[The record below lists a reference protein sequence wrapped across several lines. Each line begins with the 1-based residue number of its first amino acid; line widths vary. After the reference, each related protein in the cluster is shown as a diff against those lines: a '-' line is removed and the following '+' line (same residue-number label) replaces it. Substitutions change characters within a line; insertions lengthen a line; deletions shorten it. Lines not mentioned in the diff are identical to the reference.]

1 MLSRT
6 RSLQKIKYVCIIVFI
21 INLTADNLLDTKHMI
36 LKNHFMNCSI
46 NLIAL
51 DAVIFNQKTTYSNII
66 IINAPYLFYV
76 QFLRALNM

>member
-1 MLSRT
+1 M
-6 RSLQKIKYVCIIVFI
+6 VFI

-51 DAVIFNQKTTYSNII
+51 DAVIFNHKTT
-66 IINAPYLFYV
+66 
-76 QFLRALNM
+76 

>member
-1 MLSRT
+1 MTFQPLSFCF
-6 RSLQKIKYVCIIVFI
+6 LQLKGFLK
-21 INLTADNLLDTKHMI
+21 
-36 LKNHFMNCSI
+36 KNHFMNCSI

-76 QFLRALNM
+76 QFLRALNI

>member
-6 RSLQKIKYVCIIVFI
+6 RSLQKIKYVCIMVFI

-51 DAVIFNQKTTYSNII
+51 DAVIFNHKTT
-66 IINAPYLFYV
+66 
-76 QFLRALNM
+76 